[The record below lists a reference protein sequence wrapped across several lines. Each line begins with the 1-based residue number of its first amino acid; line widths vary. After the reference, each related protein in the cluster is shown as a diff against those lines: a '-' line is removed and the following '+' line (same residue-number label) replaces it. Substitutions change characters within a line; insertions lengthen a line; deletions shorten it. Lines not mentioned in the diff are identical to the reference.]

1 MYSFPRLEI
10 LPAAVALPVL
20 ERLKEGVFVAS
31 EGAVDFGSARGLRVE
46 SYTWH
51 LSSVEIEAG
60 FQHLNL
66 LCFFFFLLISSG
78 LLARDAARFVSSQ
91 LTGRL

>member
-1 MYSFPRLEI
+1 MKIFSGCIPFQGWKPSQCLES
-10 LPAAVALPVL
+10 
-20 ERLKEGVFVAS
+20 LKEGVFVAS

-51 LSSVEIEAG
+51 LSSAEIEAG

-66 LCFFFFLLISSG
+66 LCFSSSPMSCLQGMLQDFSFL
-78 LLARDAARFVSSQ
+78 D
-91 LTGRL
+91 

>member
-1 MYSFPRLEI
+1 MP
-10 LPAAVALPVL
+10 VALPVL

-31 EGAVDFGSARGLRVE
+31 EGAVDFGSARGLQVE

-66 LCFFFFLLISSG
+66 LRFFSHFQWVTCKGCCKICLFSINGQALRE
-78 LLARDAARFVSSQ
+78 APP
-91 LTGRL
+91 